1 MKSLFVQTSFL
12 LFMACLIAQVACS
25 AESSDVPA
33 SKWTLELS
41 APAAPAALGAAS
53 SATVRL
59 SKDGKPQA
67 NQVITFRVAQGPA
80 VLLHE
85 VAKTGADGTAAVA
98 AAMGV
103 WPVPHRLEA
112 EAQGEVLDIPLPLGA
127 ANPQQTQPFGDVN
140 GWLAAQKV
148 DGSTE
153 DLAPTPDGK
162 HLVLGVP
169 GKLLR
174 VAPDGAVTEW
184 PLQGTLQQPLGLS
197 FAPDGAL
204 WLADSKAKALVRVDA
219 QGKVEPKLTEV
230 AGQPLKQPNDVA
242 VLANGDVILS
252 DPCRGQLIR
261 YVPTRGEASVLLQLD
276 LKTEGGPNGVAVSAD
291 GATLWFTTENT
302 SILCGDGLA
311 ALGDRLGSL
320 WSLPLDGQPVATLH
334 VAGHGIFGDGLALD
348 ADGVVYA
355 TFDDFSVETLTLI
368 ASDVLA
374 YDPATEQS
382 SVVLRATDALYANV
396 AFGRGPFGDQKLYL
410 ALLTVPPF
418 TESTRRGLEV
428 FAGPVVPG
436 LALSGSQQNGL

>member
-1 MKSLFVQTSFL
+1 MKPL
-12 LFMACLIAQVACS
+12 LFAKSCLLPAACLLVQAACS
-25 AESSDVPA
+25 AESTDVPA
-33 SKWTLELS
+33 SKWSLALAT
-41 APAAPAALGAAS
+41 PAAPAALGAAS
-53 SATVRL
+53 TASVRL
-59 SKDGKPQA
+59 TKDGKPQA
-67 NQVITFRVAQGPA
+67 NQLIAFRVAQGPA
-80 VLLHE
+80 TLLHE
-85 VAKTGADGTAAVA
+85 VEKTGADGTAVVA

-103 WPVPHRLEA
+103 WPVPHRLQA
-112 EAQGEVLDIPLPLGA
+112 EAQGEVLDIPLPLSA

-140 GWLAAQKV
+140 SWLEAQKV

-162 HLVLGVP
+162 QLVIGVP

-174 VAPDGAVTEW
+174 VGPDGAVSEW
-184 PLQGTLQQPLGLS
+184 PLQGAVQQPLGLS

-219 QGKVEPKLTEV
+219 QGKVEPKLSEV
-230 AGQPLKQPNDVA
+230 DGQPLKQPNDVA

-261 YVPTRGEASVLLQLD
+261 YVPSSGQASVLLQLD
-276 LKTEGGPNGVAVSAD
+276 LKTEGGPNGVAVNAD
-291 GATLWFTTENT
+291 GTLLWFTTENT

-355 TFDDFSVETLTLI
+355 TFDDFSVDTLTLT

-374 YDPATEQS
+374 YDPATQQS

-396 AFGRGPFGDQKLYL
+396 AFGRGPFGEQKLYL

-418 TESTRRGLEV
+418 TQPSRRGLEV

-436 LALSGSQQNGL
+436 LALSGSQQ